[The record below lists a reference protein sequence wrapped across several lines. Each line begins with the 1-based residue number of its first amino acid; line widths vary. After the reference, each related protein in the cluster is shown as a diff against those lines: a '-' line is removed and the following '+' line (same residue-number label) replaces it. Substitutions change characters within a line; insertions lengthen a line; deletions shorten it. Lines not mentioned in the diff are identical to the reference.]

1 MRYYGILGLFL
12 ILVFFG
18 CTPLRL
24 ERPITPP
31 FTIKPLPEA
40 PILKQGKYL
49 GKFKVSFYW
58 IVKEEEYKGK
68 RSIPLYLEDGKLL
81 GYFPADFVKDFKIE
95 SCAQLRDGRIISY
108 LKKKNRA
115 RIVDRPLG
123 YGFKLTPLKSIATDP
138 NFIKLG
144 SLVYIPNIFGL
155 KINHNET
162 HNGLF
167 YAHDI
172 GSEIKGRK
180 IDIFLGYKEN
190 HHSFKLAGI
199 KHGTEVDVYL
209 LE

>member
-1 MRYYGILGLFL
+1 MKGLMFFIL
-12 ILVFFG
+12 ILVILIFS

-24 ERPITPP
+24 EKPITPP
-31 FTIKPLPEA
+31 FTIKPLPKE
-40 PILKQGKYL
+40 PPLNQGKYL

-58 IVKEEEYKGK
+58 MVKEEDYKGK
-68 RSIPLYLEDGKLL
+68 RSIPLYLDNGKLL
-81 GYFPADFVKDFKIE
+81 GYFPANFVKDLKIE
-95 SCAQLRDGRIISY
+95 SCAKLKDGRIISY
-108 LKKKNRA
+108 LKKKNRVK
-115 RIVDRPLG
+115 IVDKPLG
-123 YGFKLTPLKSIATDP
+123 YGFKLTPLKSIAVDP
-138 NFIKLG
+138 EFIKLG
-144 SLVYIPNIFGL
+144 SLLYIPNIFGL
-155 KINHNET
+155 KINGKES

-172 GSEIKGRK
+172 GSKIKGRK

>member
-1 MRYYGILGLFL
+1 MRYAVILLFL
-12 ILVFFG
+12 VLLIIF

-24 ERPITPP
+24 ERPLTPA
-31 FTIKPLPEA
+31 FTIKPLPKA
-40 PILKQGKYL
+40 PPLKQGRYL

-58 IVKEEEYKGK
+58 IVKEEDYKGK
-68 RSIPLYLEDGKLL
+68 RNIPLYLDDGKLL
-81 GYFPADFVKDFKIE
+81 GYFPASFVRDLKIE

-108 LKKKNRA
+108 LKKKNRVKV
-115 RIVDRPLG
+115 VDRPLG
-123 YGFKLTPLKSIATDP
+123 CGFKLTPLKSIACDP
-138 NFIKLG
+138 EFIKLG
-144 SLVYIPNIFGL
+144 SLLYIPNIFGL
-155 KINHNET
+155 KINANET

-190 HHSFKLAGI
+190 HHTFRLAGI

>member
-1 MRYYGILGLFL
+1 MRNWIIFILFL
-12 ILVFFG
+12 VILIFS

-24 ERPITPP
+24 ERPLTPP
-31 FTIKPLPEA
+31 FTIKPLPEI
-40 PILKQGKYL
+40 PILRQGKYL

-58 IVKEEEYKGK
+58 IVKEEDYKGK
-68 RSIPLYLEDGKLL
+68 KSIPLYLEDGRLL
-81 GYFPADFVKDFKIE
+81 GYFCADFIKDFKIE

-115 RIVDRPLG
+115 KIVDKPLG
-123 YGFKLTPLKSIATDP
+123 FGFKLTPLKSIAVDP
-138 NFIKLG
+138 EFIKLG
-144 SLVYIPNIFGL
+144 SLLFIPNIFGL
-155 KINHNET
+155 KINSHET

-190 HHSFKLAGI
+190 HHNFKLAGI

>member
-1 MRYYGILGLFL
+1 MRYYYIIIIFL
-12 ILVFFG
+12 VLLIFF

-24 ERPITPP
+24 ERPITP
-31 FTIKPLPEA
+31 FVIKPLREEA
-40 PILKQGKYL
+40 VFKQGRYL

-68 RSIPLYLEDGKLL
+68 RNIPLYLEDGKLL
-81 GYFPADFVKDFKIE
+81 GYFPADFVKDLKIE

-108 LKKKNRA
+108 LKKKNRVK
-115 RIVDRPLG
+115 IVDKPLG
-123 YGFKLTPLKSIATDP
+123 YGFKLTPLKSIACDP
-138 NFIKLG
+138 EFIKLG
-144 SLVYIPNIFGL
+144 SLLYIPNIFGL
-155 KINHNET
+155 EIDSYGK

-180 IDIFLGYKEN
+180 IDIFLGYKDN
-190 HHSFKLAGI
+190 HHFFKLAGI